1 VQSFM
6 VPRENQQS
14 RTVHPDGWM
23 DGWMDGKWSRNN
35 FQLGFSALANHGS

>member
-1 VQSFM
+1 VQSIM

-23 DGWMDGKWSRNN
+23 DG
-35 FQLGFSALANHGS
+35 